1 MDDSAGR
8 IGGIE
13 RTSKAGDTQ
22 QNNGASPVA
31 EDPALVAIQEAGSFL
46 APHGDKFPN
55 EEPIEAPDCLSG
67 NGRSNVPWSANL
79 KEEGSE
85 TVAQVDNTA
94 SATETADAPHGAEAA
109 AVEQP
114 ALSEASPALEVPSE
128 PAPAPVDE
136 ESQAATEHG
145 GAPLLEK
152 GLTPRS
158 PAGSN
163 GPNFFGSS

>member
-1 MDDSAGR
+1 
-8 IGGIE
+8 
-13 RTSKAGDTQ
+13 
-22 QNNGASPVA
+22 V
-31 EDPALVAIQEAGSFL
+31 
-46 APHGDKFPN
+46 
-55 EEPIEAPDCLSG
+55 
-67 NGRSNVPWSANL
+67 
-79 KEEGSE
+79 GSE

-94 SATETADAPHGAEAA
+94 SATETTDAPHGAEAAAVEQPASSEASPALEVPSEPAPAPAVGSETVAQIDNTASATETTDAPHGAKAA

-128 PAPAPVDE
+128 PAPAPAVAVDE
-136 ESQAATEHG
+136 KGQAATEHR

-163 GPNFFGSS
+163 GPNSFGSS